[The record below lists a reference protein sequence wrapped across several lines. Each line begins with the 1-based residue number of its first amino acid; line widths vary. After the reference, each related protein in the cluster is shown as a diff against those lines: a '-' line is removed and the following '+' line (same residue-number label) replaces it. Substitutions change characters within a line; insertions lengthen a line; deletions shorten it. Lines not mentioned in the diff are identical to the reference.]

1 MNNFIKKT
9 GATTLAMLCAL
20 SPISTLPV
28 FAAASGVTT
37 NNTAVSKDLAD
48 NDIVD
53 YNKTASLRIHKYDIT
68 AAEAA
73 GDYKEGTRIANGRKD
88 DTLEKTMADY
98 AVEGVQFTYL
108 RVGNIETYSNTA
120 EGKTDIEVVYEIPTK
135 LASIL
140 KLTKDEAYNMNGAG
154 VAKKC
159 TTEGVYHYTSTQLSK
174 ALAKIL
180 EEDNLAAK
188 SALEEYVYDYGTQ
201 DDTNDQSVK
210 KDGSTNVSA
219 VNMPKTDKDGETY
232 VEGLK
237 LGLYLVLETE
247 VPEQVTST
255 CNPWFASLPFTNITD
270 GN

>member
-28 FAAASGVTT
+28 FAATSGVTT
-37 NNTAVSKDLAD
+37 NNTAVSNDLAD
-48 NDIVD
+48 NDIID

-73 GDYKEGTRIANGRKD
+73 GDYKEGTRIANGKKD
-88 DTLEKTMADY
+88 ATLEKTMEDY

-120 EGKTDIEVVYEIPTK
+120 EGKTNIEVVYEIPTK
-135 LASIL
+135 LAEIL
-140 KLTKDEAYNMNGAG
+140 KLTKDEAYNMNGTG

-174 ALAKIL
+174 ALEKIL
-180 EEDNLAAK
+180 TDDNLAAK

-255 CNPWFASLPFTNITD
+255 CNLVMVKLFCNSC
-270 GN
+270 G